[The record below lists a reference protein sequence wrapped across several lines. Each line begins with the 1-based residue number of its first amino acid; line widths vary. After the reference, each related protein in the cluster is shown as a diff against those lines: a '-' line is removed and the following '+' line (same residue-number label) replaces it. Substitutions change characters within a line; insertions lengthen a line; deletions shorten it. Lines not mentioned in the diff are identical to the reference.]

1 MTDSSGSPSTAAA
14 PRRFVRRHHWL
25 VRVTHWLT
33 ALTLGGMI
41 TSGLQIYE
49 AYARFGASGGPF
61 LPSPFND
68 ARFPAWS
75 RLGGWL
81 AGALNWHFA
90 LMWPLVTCGL
100 VYLGYLVHSGEWRA
114 LLFRPRDVPGAVQMV
129 RYYLGL
135 RADHPPQ
142 GKHNPLQ
149 KLAYT
154 SVYALGALAVLTG
167 LAVYKPVQFGWL
179 TALLGGFQAARYWH
193 FWIVW
198 IFVAFS
204 IVHVI
209 LVFTVDPASLRAMI
223 TGWYRGRFPSH
234 D

>member
-1 MTDSSGSPSTAAA
+1 MTDNPSP
-14 PRRFVRRHHWL
+14 VRRHHWI
-25 VRVTHWLT
+25 VRLTHWAT
-33 ALTLGGMI
+33 AVVLAGMI
-41 TSGLQIYE
+41 ASGLQIYQ
-49 AYARFGASGGPF
+49 AYARFGGRGGPY
-61 LPSPFND
+61 LPSPFD
-68 ARFPAWS
+68 GTHFPHFA

-90 LMWPLVTCGL
+90 LMWPLVALGL
-100 VYLGYLVHSGEWRA
+100 VYVGYLVKSGEWSA
-114 LLFRPRDVPGAVQMV
+114 LLFRARDVPGAIQMV
-129 RYYLGL
+129 KYYLRL

-154 SVYALGALAVLTG
+154 TVIVLGVLAVLTG
-167 LAVYKPVQFGWL
+167 LAIYKPTQLAWL
-179 TALLGGFQAARYWH
+179 TTLLGGFQAARYWH

-198 IFVAFS
+198 IFVGFT
-204 IVHVI
+204 ITHVI
-209 LVFTVDPASLRAMI
+209 LVFAVDPASLRAML